1 MREVPP
7 HPEARLPQS
16 IAGSRLCPQKWPSN
30 APENTPEN
38 TPSDRAHFGANSR
51 AESGADSSKRH
62 QACWVLAPSPTHS
75 LCDGESTS
83 EFPAHALT
91 TMRRGREREFRR
103 MGRSGWDGRGYGLN
117 RWVTVWSQEMGSRSA
132 RTWSHCLRTWVTVL
146 SEGAPRR
153 KSNACAGR
161 DAHALEGDLSRG

>member
-1 MREVPP
+1 MTTTRCLSSRELIKPESVTHVLRQKC
-7 HPEARLPQS
+7 HP
-16 IAGSRLCPQKWPSN
+16 CPGL
-30 APENTPEN
+30 
-38 TPSDRAHFGANSR
+38 H
-51 AESGADSSKRH
+51 
-62 QACWVLAPSPTHS
+62 
-75 LCDGESTS
+75 
-83 EFPAHALT
+83 
-91 TMRRGREREFRR
+91 
-103 MGRSGWDGRGYGLN
+103 RGYGLN